1 MTFFEIIGYIIIA
14 IGCTFIILGVFSLY
28 KHKDFYTRILSAS
41 LIDTA
46 GFLTVSFGLMF
57 LHNFSFFTLKII
69 IITALVLFLNPL
81 ATHIIARSAYI
92 SDTERRED

>member
-14 IGCTFIILGVFSLY
+14 VGCTLIILGVFSLY
-28 KHKDFYTRILSAS
+28 KHKDFYSRILSSS

-46 GFLTVSFGLMF
+46 GFLTVSIGLIF
-57 LHNFSFFTLKII
+57 LHNFSFFTLKIVI
-69 IITALVLFLNPL
+69 IIALVLFLNPL

-92 SDTERRED
+92 SDSERKGE